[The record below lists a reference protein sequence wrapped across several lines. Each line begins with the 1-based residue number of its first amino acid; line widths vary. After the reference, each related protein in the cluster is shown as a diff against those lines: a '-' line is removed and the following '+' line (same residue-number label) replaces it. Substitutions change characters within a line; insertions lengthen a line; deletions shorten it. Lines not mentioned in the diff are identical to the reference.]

1 MSGEVLSLGEGL
13 GKRAVAASNSGPP
26 LSPLPAG
33 DGNYLTIISNRFD
46 WAAGQGF
53 FTCGVLGFIFGL
65 PANIGIGAL
74 ERAGKVFGSSLAAD
88 ITIDAGRVD
97 VEGAVTVLLHFVVWV
112 RHESADYADFTE

>member
-1 MSGEVLSLGEGL
+1 VRFSLWEKGWGRGL
-13 GKRAVAASNSGPP
+13 WPRLTQAHPFP
-26 LSPLPAG
+26 LSQREMGTTSP
-33 DGNYLTIISNRFD
+33 IISNRFD